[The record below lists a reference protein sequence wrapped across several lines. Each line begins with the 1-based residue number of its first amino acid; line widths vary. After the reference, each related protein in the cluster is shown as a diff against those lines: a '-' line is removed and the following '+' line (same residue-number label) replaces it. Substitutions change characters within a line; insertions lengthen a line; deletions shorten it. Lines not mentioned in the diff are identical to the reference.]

1 MPIDATLP
9 GDLSVMDTVGMGE
22 GEPIWDR
29 MAKIIRS
36 RRLDVRQLMAG
47 FDRSKKGFFDL
58 ATLRRAFSNAF
69 SNQWTE
75 LAMTQAEFAEVT
87 EPYLTRVPQNNGEPS
102 SLVQWRQLAQD
113 LQMLAETGRP
123 TADFLERLAKIEA
136 QERAAAKLASQR
148 VVIAYWKFDKMLKKQ
163 KSKRV

>member
-1 MPIDATLP
+1 MPIDTTLP

-87 EPYLTRVPQNNGEPS
+87 EPYLTRVPQNNGEPT

-113 LQMLAETGRP
+113 LQVRRGRGP
-123 TADFLERLAKIEA
+123 RRGQSRRKMVRCPRAGGSRVSAAWRQSGVSQTA
-136 QERAAAKLASQR
+136 S
-148 VVIAYWKFDKMLKKQ
+148 
-163 KSKRV
+163 

>member
-1 MPIDATLP
+1 MPIDTTLP

-69 SNQWTE
+69 SATAYCLQLMWVNPRP
-75 LAMTQAEFAEVT
+75 LQAPKCRSSSERHV
-87 EPYLTRVPQNNGEPS
+87 LT
-102 SLVQWRQLAQD
+102 SLI
-113 LQMLAETGRP
+113 
-123 TADFLERLAKIEA
+123 K
-136 QERAAAKLASQR
+136 
-148 VVIAYWKFDKMLKKQ
+148 
-163 KSKRV
+163 